1 MRVRDKE
8 HQSLGIKELQELCHD
23 FPNDQQLGEE
33 VRKIAHATVNNSK
46 SQRVT
51 SENYEDNPS
60 DIERDYE
67 DYPKELKKS
76 EIDAFEERIHPISKE
91 DSERGSW

>member
-8 HQSLGIKELQELCHD
+8 HQSLGIKELQELCQD

-33 VRKIAHATVNNSK
+33 IRKIATATVNNPKGS
-46 SQRVT
+46 RAT
-51 SENYEDNPS
+51 SENYED
-60 DIERDYE
+60 
-67 DYPKELKKS
+67 YPEELKKN
-76 EIDAFEERIHPISKE
+76 EIDAFEERIHPISKK